1 MCRDGGR
8 KPLGRTRRDRRRD
21 RCGHRRCV
29 RGWSSSRV
37 WLGHGAGQENRR
49 HIATPRVVDDS
60 LLPSLACAP
69 SRSSRCGTR
78 CAVGHRPPRATCL
91 LGVMPTR
98 APRSRSRSPSHTSI
112 ARQQTLV
119 EQTAELQRAPWCRGA
134 GDVPQRPEPA
144 RAVMPTD
151 LLRALLATDGER
163 IIAELFHVVP
173 PRVAPRVAS
182 RTPSSLRAGIAAP
195 RSPRSIRSS
204 STHPVQ

>member
-1 MCRDGGR
+1 MRALAVEQVWHALRGR
-8 KPLGRTRRDRRRD
+8 PSPTTRHLLA
-21 RCGHRRCV
+21 RCD
-29 RGWSSSRV
+29 
-37 WLGHGAGQENRR
+37 AD
-49 HIATPRVVDDS
+49 A
-60 LLPSLACAP
+60 
-69 SRSSRCGTR
+69 
-78 CAVGHRPPRATCL
+78 RATL
-91 LGVMPTR
+91 EVAIAFAHQR
-98 APRSRSRSPSHTSI
+98 I